1 MDGKELNPYRLFLRL
16 PVGSSNIHTEYNE
29 VVLSKHEVSENKSR
43 EGYEEVVKWSFE
55 GWKCHSNITALKK
68 EEEWDKKVKRN
79 KK

>member
-29 VVLSKHEVSENKSR
+29 VVLSMHEVSENKSR

-55 GWKCHSNITALKK
+55 G
-68 EEEWDKKVKRN
+68 
-79 KK
+79 